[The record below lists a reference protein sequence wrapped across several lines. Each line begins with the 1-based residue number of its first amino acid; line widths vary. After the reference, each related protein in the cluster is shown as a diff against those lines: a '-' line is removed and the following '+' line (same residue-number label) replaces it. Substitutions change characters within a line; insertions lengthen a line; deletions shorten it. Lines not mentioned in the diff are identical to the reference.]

1 MNPFLY
7 SHILIMPTSLTL
19 NNKVIT
25 VQQYRKSNYNIIID
39 YSNINPILFLRV
51 ILYILSNEFYN
62 YT

>member
-1 MNPFLY
+1 ML
-7 SHILIMPTSLTL
+7 TSLTL

-51 ILYILSNEFYN
+51 ILYILSN
-62 YT
+62 